1 MDHSLPLNAADHAAF
16 LFKKIFQDSAIAKNN
31 YVQGQKQPQL

>member
-1 MDHSLPLNAADHAAF
+1 MQRSYL
-16 LFKKIFQDSAIAKNN
+16 KKIFQDSAIAKNN